1 MNEGSFWNC
10 FFLFNLQ
17 KLVSYLNKI
26 KKWRVNWINMLL
38 NDEIIHNVMIGLYM
52 PHMLDILLILMKGL
66 KNEMFESH
74 VFN

>member
-1 MNEGSFWNC
+1 
-10 FFLFNLQ
+10 
-17 KLVSYLNKI
+17 
-26 KKWRVNWINMLL
+26 MLL